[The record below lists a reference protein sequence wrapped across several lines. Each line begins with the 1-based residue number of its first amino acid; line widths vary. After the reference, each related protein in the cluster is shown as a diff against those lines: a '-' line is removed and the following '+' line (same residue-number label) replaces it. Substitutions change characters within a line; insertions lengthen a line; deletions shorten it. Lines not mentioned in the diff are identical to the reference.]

1 MVGAPPS
8 GPLGKS
14 GMYVSTAESR
24 SSCPSFTSTSTK
36 VSVSGLVMDA
46 MPNRVVS
53 VFGVRSS
60 QLAKPK
66 AR

>member
-1 MVGAPPS
+1 VRPLRT
-8 GPLGKS
+8 LGK
-14 GMYVSTAESR
+14 VRNVRFDRRIEIES
-24 SSCPSFTSTSTK
+24 PVLYEHINK

-60 QLAKPK
+60 QLAKPN